1 LKPCPDNVNGAK
13 WSTIYDT
20 YNGVAIG
27 TNLPA
32 KHQDLD
38 FGRFTKRKLF
48 PEDAKLSDQEIH
60 DALDRHIEDWKIDK
74 LNTYRFS
81 FYCL

>member
-1 LKPCPDNVNGAK
+1 MELCTNGVNCVD
-13 WSTIYDT
+13 WSTTYCT

-27 TNLPA
+27 TNLPTE
-32 KHQDLD
+32 HLDLD

-48 PEDAKLSDQEIH
+48 PEDSKLSDQEIH
-60 DALDRHIEDWKIDK
+60 DALDQHIEEWKIEK

-81 FYCL
+81 F